1 MMVFFIP
8 GRSFTLKRRMLL
20 KTTVTAGLF
29 GLGGALGWS
38 GLNSPSESAFQSL
51 REVSSFLKSLPSQAS
66 ITSTGDWQPI
76 QIFKH
81 IRQSLIYSMQGFP
94 QMKSELFQSTLGSLA
109 YHLFSAKGAMTHSL
123 SEPIP
128 GAENLS
134 AEGSVQ
140 QEIRLLIEDI
150 EKFLSLNKL
159 YPHFAFGN
167 LTPEQYQ
174 LAQLFHINDHF
185 TELKFS

>member
-1 MMVFFIP
+1 
-8 GRSFTLKRRMLL
+8 MLL

-38 GLNSPSESAFQSL
+38 GLNSPSDSAFQSL
-51 REVSSFLKSLPSQAS
+51 GEVSTFLKSLSPEAS
-66 ITSTGDWQPI
+66 ITSTGDWQPV
-76 QIFKH
+76 QIFRH
-81 IRQSLIYSMQGFP
+81 MRQSLTYSMEGFP
-94 QMKSELFQSTLGSLA
+94 QMKSELFQNTFGSLA

-140 QEIRLLIEDI
+140 KEIGLLIEDI

-159 YPHFAFGN
+159 YPHFAFGK
-167 LTPEQYQ
+167 LSPQQYQ